1 MKSMKNILLIGGS
14 YGIGLSIVKELQK
27 ENNLFVASRS
37 KEELINLNITHI
49 PFDASTETLD
59 TSTLP
64 EIIDG
69 LVYLPGSINL
79 RPFKGLKPETF
90 ENDLQINFIS
100 LIKVIQTV
108 LPNLIASNQSSIIL
122 FSSVAATMGM
132 PFHTSVAASKGAI
145 EGFAKALAAEYAPKI
160 RVNVIAPS
168 LTDTPLADKFL
179 NNDIKKEKSSE
190 RHPLKRFGQPEDIAQ
205 MASFL
210 LSDKSN
216 WMSGQILHVDGGLST
231 LLVNG

>member
-1 MKSMKNILLIGGS
+1 MKNILLIGGS
-14 YGIGLSIVKELQK
+14 YGIGLALAKTLQNT
-27 ENNLFVASRS
+27 NNVYIASRS
-37 KEELINLNITHI
+37 NEDLSNLNVTHI
-49 PFDASTETLD
+49 PFDASTDILD
-59 TSTLP
+59 TSKLP
-64 EIIDG
+64 EVIDG

-79 RPFKGLKPETF
+79 RPFKGLKIETF

-100 LIKVIQTV
+100 LVKIIQTV
-108 LPNLIASNQSSIIL
+108 LPNLTASKQSSIVL
-122 FSSVAATMGM
+122 FSSVAASMGM

-210 LSDKSN
+210 LSENSS
-216 WMSGQILHVDGGLST
+216 WMSGQILHIDGGMST